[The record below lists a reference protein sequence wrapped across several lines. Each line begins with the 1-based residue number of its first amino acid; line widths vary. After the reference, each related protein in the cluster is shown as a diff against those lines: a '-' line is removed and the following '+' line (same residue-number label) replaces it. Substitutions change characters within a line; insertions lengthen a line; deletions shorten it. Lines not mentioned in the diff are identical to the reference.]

1 MKICPN
7 SGTAVEFVLAI
18 ADHPDVDGIEIDLF
32 TEGVERLTHS
42 APLSASQARRVA
54 EDVTSWFSETV
65 EELVQRRHR
74 ELQRQGLAN
83 EEIFARIAV
92 EVEAWRFRAAPLST
106 RQLRRMVYG

>member
-1 MKICPN
+1 
-7 SGTAVEFVLAI
+7 
-18 ADHPDVDGIEIDLF
+18 VDGTESELF
-32 TEGVERLTHS
+32 TDGVARLARS
-42 APLSASQARRVA
+42 APLTETQARRVA

-74 ELQRQGLAN
+74 ELQRHGLAN

-92 EVEAWRFRAAPLST
+92 EVEAWRFRAAPLSA

>member
-1 MKICPN
+1 M
-7 SGTAVEFVLAI
+7 
-18 ADHPDVDGIEIDLF
+18 DGIESELF
-32 TEGVERLTHS
+32 TEGVARLARS
-42 APLSASQARRVA
+42 APLTATQARRVA

-74 ELQRQGLAN
+74 ELQRRGLAN

-92 EVEAWRFRAAPLST
+92 EVEAWRFRAAPLSA

>member
-1 MKICPN
+1 M
-7 SGTAVEFVLAI
+7 VDYLL
-18 ADHPDVDGIEIDLF
+18 VDGFETDLF
-32 TEGVERLTHS
+32 TDGVARLARS
-42 APLSASQARRVA
+42 APLTETQARRVA

-92 EVEAWRFRAAPLST
+92 EVEAWRFRAAPLSA

>member
-1 MKICPN
+1 MD
-7 SGTAVEFVLAI
+7 GTASE
-18 ADHPDVDGIEIDLF
+18 LF
-32 TEGVERLTHS
+32 TDGAARLARS
-42 APLSASQARRVA
+42 APLTETQARRVA

-92 EVEAWRFRAAPLST
+92 EVEAWRFRAAPLSA

>member
-1 MKICPN
+1 M
-7 SGTAVEFVLAI
+7 VDYLL
-18 ADHPDVDGIEIDLF
+18 VDGFETDLF
-32 TEGVERLTHS
+32 TDGVARLARS
-42 APLSASQARRVA
+42 APLTETQARRVA

-83 EEIFARIAV
+83 EEIFARIAG
-92 EVEAWRFRAAPLST
+92 EVEAWRFRAGPLSA